1 MARFDV
7 DSDLVLKLASL
18 LREAGLGEI
27 EYESE
32 GRRVRVALPHVAA
45 GTTVVHSHGSAPDA
59 VGAKNESVA
68 PVVMDHSGAIPSPM
82 VGTVYLSPGPG
93 EPPFVTVGQTV
104 EAGQT
109 VLLIEAMKTF
119 NEVKAHRAG
128 TLARMLVS
136 NGQAVEYGELLAI
149 IE

>member
-1 MARFDV
+1 MPRFDI
-7 DSDLVLKLASL
+7 DSELVLKLANL

-27 EYESE
+27 EYEAE
-32 GRRVRVALPHVAA
+32 GRRIRVALPGAVVPTLLQAPARAEAQARGEPAA
-45 GTTVVHSHGSAPDA
+45 PASAADTP
-59 VGAKNESVA
+59 
-68 PVVMDHSGAIPSPM
+68 GAILSPM

-93 EPPFVTVGQTV
+93 EPPFVTVGQAI

-128 TLARMLVS
+128 TLARILVS
-136 NGQAVEYGELLAI
+136 SGQAVEYGEILATV
-149 IE
+149 E

>member
-1 MARFDV
+1 MARFEV

-32 GRRVRVALPHVAA
+32 GRRIRVALPHVAA
-45 GTTVVHSHGSAPDA
+45 GTTVVHSHSGAPESAP
-59 VGAKNESVA
+59 AKSETA
-68 PVVMDHSGAIPSPM
+68 PVVADHSGAIPSPM
-82 VGTVYLSPGPG
+82 VGTVYLSTGPG
-93 EPPFVTVGQTV
+93 EPAFVAVGQAV
-104 EAGQT
+104 LAGQT

-119 NEVKAHRAG
+119 NEVKAHRSG